1 LLLLLLL
8 LLQAGTWYMDRKNEV
23 PEGKLPYYVLPVV
36 HYHQGYLATS
46 FNGALLFLFAV
57 SNSLLQT
64 VHDIYCL

>member
-23 PEGKLPYYVLPVV
+23 PEGKFPYYVLPVV

-46 FNGALLFLFAV
+46 FNGEL
-57 SNSLLQT
+57 
-64 VHDIYCL
+64 